1 LSGAG
6 TAARTVRTPTDE
18 EDDMS
23 SAQAYGFIEPD
34 RALDARPFG
43 ELHTLLDIP
52 IYSGHRAEFPQ
63 FDYPDLGFQQILSK
77 VTVHGDYED
86 QCSAKY
92 YYDMYNITVNE
103 AENVD
108 RIIEVGTYM
117 GGASVILAGCAERI
131 GAELVMIDIIDRH
144 LQFSYQRLARS
155 FPSVAERVKL
165 FCGDLPTY
173 VRDALMPEQSSSR
186 LLVQLDGSH
195 AFQEVI
201 RDLGTL
207 SYVKDRLIGIMA
219 QDTHLRG
226 IPNGARF
233 IDAALYGVFGGDMQ
247 YMALGSEY
255 GEWQTELVTPNKY
268 GGNYFM
274 PGQPEGMYL
283 PMSHN
288 AFRYPHP
295 DMTIDQFFW

>member
-1 LSGAG
+1 
-6 TAARTVRTPTDE
+6 
-18 EDDMS
+18 MS

-92 YYDMYNITVNE
+92 YYDMYNIAVNE
-103 AENVD
+103 AEGVD
-108 RIIEVGTYM
+108 RIVEVGTYM
-117 GGASVILAGCAERI
+117 GGASVILAGCAERT
-131 GAELVMIDIIDRH
+131 GAELVMIDIVDRH

-247 YMALGSEY
+247 YMAMGSEY